1 MFYDDSKKG
10 AHKLGVKLL
19 PKITHVEVNRYVLP
33 LTHMGLAIN
42 NDTIAA
48 YKNRVERI
56 SSRFRQTIKSSGRDW
71 KSWKERLLRNERLL
85 KVLMTARTD

>member
-33 LTHMGLAIN
+33 LTDMGLAIN
-42 NDTIAA
+42 NDTITT
-48 YKNRVERI
+48 YEDRVKAHI
-56 SSRFRQTIKSSGRDW
+56 V
-71 KSWKERLLRNERLL
+71 
-85 KVLMTARTD
+85 KVLPDNQVKRMRLEELE